1 VNTSVTEPIELVT
14 ERLRMRQWRETD
26 REPFAQLNT
35 DPRVMAFFPKPLSRL
50 ESDAMAERIESRITA
65 NGWGFWAVEHLVS
78 HEFIGFVGLNQPEPE
93 LPCSP
98 CIEVG
103 WRLSFDQWGKGYATE
118 AATRALNVGFNSL
131 GLTEI
136 VAFTPMGNVRSRAV
150 MERLR
155 MQNTGKVFDHPHV
168 AVESGL
174 RQHCLYKVTRAD
186 WARHAA

>member
-1 VNTSVTEPIELVT
+1 MNTSVTEPIELVT

-26 REPFAQLNT
+26 REPFARLNA

-65 NGWGFWAVEHLVS
+65 NGWGFWAVERLDS
-78 HEFIGFVGLNQPEPE
+78 HEFIGFVGLNHPAPE

-98 CIEVG
+98 CVEVG

-118 AATRALNVGFNSL
+118 AAMRALNIGFNSL
-131 GLTEI
+131 SLTEI
-136 VAFTPMGNVRSRAV
+136 VAFTPIGNVRSRAV

-155 MQNTGKVFDHPHV
+155 MQNTVKVFDHPHV
-168 AVESGL
+168 AAESGL
-174 RQHCLYKVTRAD
+174 RQHCLYKVTHAD